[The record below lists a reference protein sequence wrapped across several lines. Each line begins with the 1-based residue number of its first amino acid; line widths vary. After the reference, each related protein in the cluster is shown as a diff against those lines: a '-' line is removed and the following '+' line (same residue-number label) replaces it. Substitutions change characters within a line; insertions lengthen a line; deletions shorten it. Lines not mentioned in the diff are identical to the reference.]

1 MFHSEKK
8 TTFAEIYSS
17 MRRFISLFICVFM
30 MQILVA
36 QTKTTL
42 VKGQITDE
50 SDAPIEFAAVVLNK
64 DNNAILAGSVSNEE
78 GLFQLKGEFSGKC
91 KLTIKYIGYN
101 DQEVE
106 VVCGN
111 QKTID
116 VGKIVMEELA
126 YQIDE
131 VFVTGERAQ
140 KTVSVDK
147 TTINPS
153 ANISAATG
161 SVLEVLRSAA
171 SVSVDNDDNVSIRG
185 NSNILILM
193 DGIPTT
199 VGSLSSIPAANVQN
213 IDIVTSPDV
222 KYDSEG
228 TGGIINI
235 VSKKQIGTGLNGM
248 ASFNYGFNGMMNGN
262 LALSYSK
269 AKWSLRFNY
278 SGKYEKDL
286 IHSTLNR
293 DFYQGGNSI
302 HQLIEANRT
311 TSNQVVGANAVYR
324 ASKKNIFTLDAKL
337 MLPRLNNVQDFEN
350 HYAFSPLLYRTTDI
364 SFNRVMF
371 EASLAYKHVFIPEKR
386 EMTLLASV
394 SKIKGDRP
402 SFYYENQELVQKSV
416 SGGSPFIA
424 ALQGDYME
432 KIGKGKLETGVKMMV
447 RQNNINHK
455 FYEFDSISRQWIY
468 SQYFSNDL
476 RHREYIPAAYAMYS
490 TKLTEKLSFKA
501 GLRYEYSVTTLH
513 SDKEQLDT
521 LNRNAFLSPNLF
533 FNYQISETQSLSL
546 GFSRR
551 ITRPTYPQLNPYIN
565 LIDNQTYETGNVN
578 LLPETSNKV
587 DLGYSLVSKYVNVN
601 ANAYLNYVQ
610 NYISQVALMG
620 DSILMLT
627 YINGDSDTKT
637 GLELLLRIKPT
648 SWLSVDLNNNT
659 YYTKTRGTFA
669 NADIDNQGWVNSFN
683 ASVNVKP
690 LKGTDLQMQ
699 FYYITPQYFPQ
710 FQTKPI
716 YYANIGVKQVL
727 VKEKLFVTAMLT
739 DVFGTRR
746 WDIFSD
752 NAIYKLVNNSKG
764 KTRMFWLGITYNFN
778 SFKPGAAKAKKEEED
793 RSMIRLGE

>member
-1 MFHSEKK
+1 MH
-8 TTFAEIYSS
+8 
-17 MRRFISLFICVFM
+17 RFISLFLCAFM
-30 MQILVA
+30 TQILVA

-50 SDAPIEFAAVVLNK
+50 NDAPIEFAAVVLNK

-78 GLFQLKGEFSGKC
+78 GYFQLKGEFYGKC
-91 KLTIKYIGYN
+91 KLTIKYIGYY
-101 DQEVE
+101 DKEME
-106 VVCGN
+106 VVCGE
-111 QKTID
+111 QKNID
-116 VGKIVMEELA
+116 VGKIVLKELA

-131 VFVTGERAQ
+131 VYVTGERLPKSVA
-140 KTVSVDK
+140 VDK

-185 NSNILILM
+185 NSNVLILL

-199 VGSLSSIPAANVQN
+199 VGSLNSVLAANVQS

-222 KYDSEG
+222 KYDLEG

-371 EASLAYKHVFIPEKR
+371 EGSLAYKHIFIPEKR

-402 SFYYENQELVQKSV
+402 SFYYENQKLVQKSV
-416 SGGSPFIA
+416 SGGSPFITA
-424 ALQGDYME
+424 FQADYME

-455 FYEFDSISRQWIY
+455 FYEFDSISQQWVY
-468 SQYFSNDL
+468 SQFFSNDL

-490 TKLTEKLSFKA
+490 SKLTEKVSFKA
-501 GLRYEYSVTTLH
+501 GLRYEYSETTLH

-565 LIDNQTYETGNVN
+565 LIDNQTYETGNIN

-610 NYISQVALMG
+610 NYISQVALMS

-627 YINGDSDTKT
+627 YINGDSDRKT
-637 GLELLLRIKPT
+637 GLELLLRLKPA
-648 SWLSVDLNNNT
+648 SWLSIDLNNNA
-659 YYTKTRGTFA
+659 YCTKTRGTFA

-683 ASVNVKP
+683 ASVNFKP

-710 FQTKPI
+710 FQTQAI

-727 VKEKLFVTAMLT
+727 LKGKLFVTAMLT
-739 DVFGTRR
+739 DVFDTRR
-746 WDIFSD
+746 WNIFSD

-764 KTRMFWLGITYNFN
+764 KTQMFWLGITYNFN
-778 SFKPGAAKAKKEEED
+778 SFKPGMAKAKKEEDD

>member
-1 MFHSEKK
+1 MEISLAHSVINEKVECFLRK
-8 TTFAEIYSS
+8 IFIFAENYSI
-17 MRRFISLFICVFM
+17 MRRFISLFLCVFM
-30 MQILVA
+30 TQIIVA

-42 VKGQITDE
+42 
-50 SDAPIEFAAVVLNK
+50 
-64 DNNAILAGSVSNEE
+64 LAGSVSNEE
-78 GLFQLKGEFSGKC
+78 GLFQLKGEFSGRC

-101 DQEVE
+101 DQEME

-126 YQIDE
+126 YQINE
-131 VFVTGERAQ
+131 VYVTGERLP
-140 KTVSVDK
+140 KSVSVDK
-147 TTINPS
+147 TTINAS

-185 NSNILILM
+185 NSNILILL

-199 VGSLSSIPAANVQN
+199 VGSLSSIPAANVQS
-213 IDIVTSPDV
+213 IDVVTSPDV

-235 VSKKQIGTGLNGM
+235 VSKKQIRTGLNGM

-262 LALSYSK
+262 LSLSYSK

-278 SGKYEKDL
+278 NGKYEKDL

-302 HQLIEANRT
+302 HQLIEANRK
-311 TSNQVVGANAVYR
+311 TSNQVFGANAVYR

-337 MLPRLNNVQDFEN
+337 MLPRLNNVQDFVNE
-350 HYAFSPLLYRTTDI
+350 YALSPLLYRTTDI

-371 EASLAYKHVFIPEKR
+371 EGSLAYKHIFVPEKR
-386 EMTLLASV
+386 EMSLLASM

-402 SFYYENQELVQKSV
+402 SFYYENNSLEPVQKSV
-416 SGGSPFIA
+416 SGGSPFIT
-424 ALQGDYME
+424 ALQADYME
-432 KIGKGKLETGVKMMV
+432 KIGKGKIETGVKMMV

-455 FYEFDSISRQWIY
+455 FYEYDPMSQQWVY
-468 SQYFSNDL
+468 SQFFSNDL

-490 TKLTEKLSFKA
+490 SKLTEKLSFKA

-565 LIDNQTYETGNVN
+565 LIDNQTYETGNIN

-620 DSILMLT
+620 DSTLMLT

-648 SWLSVDLNNNT
+648 SWLSVDLNNNA

-690 LKGTDLQMQ
+690 LKGTDLQ
-699 FYYITPQYFPQ
+699 
-710 FQTKPI
+710 
-716 YYANIGVKQVL
+716 L
-727 VKEKLFVTAMLT
+727 
-739 DVFGTRR
+739 
-746 WDIFSD
+746 
-752 NAIYKLVNNSKG
+752 
-764 KTRMFWLGITYNFN
+764 
-778 SFKPGAAKAKKEEED
+778 
-793 RSMIRLGE
+793 

>member
-1 MFHSEKK
+1 
-8 TTFAEIYSS
+8 
-17 MRRFISLFICVFM
+17 MRRFISLIICVLFG
-30 MQILVA
+30 QLLVA

-42 VKGQITDE
+42 IKGQIADE
-50 SDAPIEFAAVVLNK
+50 SDAPIEYAAIVLKNESK
-64 DNNAILAGSVSNEE
+64 AYLAGVISDEE
-78 GLFQLKGEFSGKC
+78 GSFQMKGEFLGEY
-91 KLTIKYIGYN
+91 KLIVSYIGYDN
-101 DQEVE
+101 QEVE
-106 VVCGN
+106 VVCDGK
-111 QKTID
+111 KTVD
-116 VGKIVMEELA
+116 VGKIVMKELTH
-126 YQIDE
+126 QIDE
-131 VFVTGERAQ
+131 VYVTGERLP
-140 KTVSVDK
+140 KNVSVDK
-147 TTINPS
+147 TSINPA
-153 ANISAATG
+153 ANMSSATG

-185 NSNILILM
+185 NNNILILL

-199 VGSLSSIPAANVQN
+199 VGSLNSIPAANVQS

-269 AKWSLRFNY
+269 KKWSLRFNY
-278 SGKYEKDL
+278 NGKYEKDL
-286 IHSTLNR
+286 INSTLNR

-302 HQLIEANRT
+302 HQIIAANRT
-311 TSNQVVGANAVYR
+311 TSNQVFGANAVYR

-337 MLPRLNNVQDFEN
+337 MLPRLNNVQNFEN
-350 HYAFSPLLYRTTDI
+350 HYAYSPLLYRTTDI

-371 EASLAYKHVFIPEKR
+371 EGSLAYKHVFIPEKS
-386 EMTLLASV
+386 EMSVLASV

-402 SFYYENQELVQKSV
+402 SFYYENEQLVQKSI
-416 SGGSPFIA
+416 SGGSPFIT
-424 ALQGDYME
+424 ALQADYMQ
-432 KIGKGKLETGVKMMV
+432 KVGKGKMETGVKMMV

-455 FYEFDSISRQWIY
+455 FYEYDTINNVWVY

-490 TKLTEKLSFKA
+490 SKLTERLSFKA
-501 GLRYEYSVTTLH
+501 GLRFEYSVTTLH
-513 SDKEQLDT
+513 SDKQQLDT

-565 LIDNQTYETGNVN
+565 LIDNQTYETGNIN

-601 ANAYLNYVQ
+601 ANAYLNYIQ
-610 NYISQVALMG
+610 NYISQVALMNG
-620 DSILMLT
+620 NTLVLT
-627 YINGDSDTKT
+627 YINGDFDRKT
-637 GLELLLRIKPT
+637 GLELLLRLKPT
-648 SWLSVDLNNNT
+648 QWLSVDLNNNV
-659 YYTKTRGTFA
+659 YYTKTSGTFE
-669 NADIDNQGWVNSFN
+669 NADINNQGWVNSFN

-710 FQTKPI
+710 FQTQPI
-716 YYANIGVKQVL
+716 YYANVGVKQVL
-727 VKEKLFVTAMLT
+727 VKEKLFVTAMFT
-739 DVFGTRR
+739 DVFNTRR

-752 NAIYKLVNNSKG
+752 NAIYNLVNNSKG
-764 KTRMFWLGITYNFN
+764 KTQMFWLGVTYNFN